1 MNNAPYAL
9 SDAIYWGELV
19 QQAYDMYDA
28 AKGSMTPAI
37 PAMPGIPSGWKLR
50 AYLVVADK
58 VLLVQTKSSFGYI
71 IQDQAGTQF
80 GIVIRGTENTLEWI
94 EDVEACLVDFVIGGK
109 NYGKVEQGF
118 IEVYRN
124 LSVYDASTLTNMG
137 PLPLW
142 LATVPSGVSI
152 FVCGHSL
159 GAAVA
164 TIVGAQAAIQGN
176 PTKIYSFASP
186 IVGDTHF
193 ATAFNALALD
203 HYRIYN
209 IHDLVPKVPSSTL
222 GYFEVDTGVEIDSD
236 NGKIKTDVLCCH
248 SLRTYLSVLGS
259 TRYTVDT
266 TCVVVP
272 TPPVASGSV
281 SALAPAAQT

>member
-1 MNNAPYAL
+1 MNNAPYAV
-9 SDAIYWGELV
+9 SDAILWGELV
-19 QQAYDMYDA
+19 QQAYDMYENS
-28 AKGSMTPAI
+28 KGSMTPAL
-37 PAMPGIPSGWKLR
+37 PAMPGLPPGWTLR
-50 AYLVVADK
+50 AYLVVEDK

-71 IQDQAGTQF
+71 IQDPTGTRF
-80 GIVIRGTENTLEWI
+80 GILIRGTENTLEWI
-94 EDVEACLVDFVIGGK
+94 EDVEAVQTDFVIGGK
-109 NYGKVEQGF
+109 TYGKVEQGF
-118 IEVYRN
+118 LEVFQN
-124 LSVYDASTLTNMG
+124 MSVYDAPTLTNIG
-137 PLPLW
+137 ALPLW
-142 LATVPSGVSI
+142 LATVPPGVSI
-152 FVCGHSL
+152 FVAGHSL

-176 PTKIYSFASP
+176 PTRIYSFASP

-209 IHDLVPKVPSSTL
+209 LHDLVPKVPSPTL

-236 NGKIKTDVLCCH
+236 NGQIKNDVVCCH
-248 SLRTYLSVLGS
+248 SLRTYLSILGS

-272 TPPVASGSV
+272 
-281 SALAPAAQT
+281 APASAPAPARGP